1 MVYLLLVD
9 DDLGELLIFSIAEA
23 SDSFVDNNSF
33 Q

>member
-9 DDLGELLIFSIAEA
+9 DDFGELLIFSIAA
-23 SDSFVDNNSF
+23 DSDSLVDNNSF

>member
-9 DDLGELLIFSIAEA
+9 DDLGELVIFSIADD
-23 SDSFVDNNSF
+23 SDSLVDNNSF